1 MAVSFHSEG
10 IKFQIDQR
18 KKHKDWISQ
27 YIRYHQKVPGS
38 LNFIFISNE
47 HLRRINREYLQH
59 NHFTDVISFDYSE
72 KRVISGD
79 IFISVDQ
86 VRENAKSY
94 GVEFE
99 EELRRV
105 MIHGTLHLMGFEDRE
120 QKEREEMRKLED
132 EALFLWNE

>member
-1 MAVSFHSEG
+1 VAVSFHSEG

-94 GVEFE
+94 GVELD